1 MRDNREQEYELDQQ
15 NRELDAAA
23 CDDVKKNLRVLKIG
37 IGFHWP
43 LEQKKSG
50 AKLIGRRVRL
60 LHNGNSVIVTPD
72 TEIWTTCMLSWPK
85 KRRKLALP
93 LKISN
98 MRVVVLSQIL
108 LQHSWIMK
116 QLWEVL
122 FGKGREV
129 KSDVLL
135 WHGHR

>member
-1 MRDNREQEYELDQQ
+1 MNNSINLISRT
-15 NRELDAAA
+15 
-23 CDDVKKNLRVLKIG
+23 KNLMQLPVMMSKNTLRVAKIV

-43 LEQKKSG
+43 LEQKKSV
-50 AKLIGRRVRL
+50 ATLIGRRLRI
-60 LHNGNSVIVTPD
+60 LHNGNSFIMTPY
-72 TEIWTTCMLSWPK
+72 TGIWTTCMSSWPK

-93 LKISN
+93 LKMSN

-108 LQHSWIMK
+108 LQHSWIMT

-122 FGKGREV
+122 FGEGREV

-135 WHGHR
+135 